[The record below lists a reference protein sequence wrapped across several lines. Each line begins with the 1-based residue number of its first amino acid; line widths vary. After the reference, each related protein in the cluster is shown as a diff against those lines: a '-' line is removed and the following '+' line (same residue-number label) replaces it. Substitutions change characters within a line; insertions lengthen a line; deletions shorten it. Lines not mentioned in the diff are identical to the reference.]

1 MKHYHVVTCPHC
13 GSDDLV
19 KNGHR
24 KDRTQRWHCNNCKK
38 YFQFEFRYNARKPGV
53 KEQIIELTMNS
64 SGVRDISRTLKINK
78 NTVIAVLKKN
88 ASNQPLHN

>member
-1 MKHYHVVTCPHC
+1 MKHYNIITCPHC
-13 GSDDLV
+13 GGDDLV

-24 KDRTQRWHCNNCKK
+24 KYGTQCWRCNNCKK
-38 YFQFEFRYNARKPGV
+38 YFQFEFRYNARKPGI

-88 ASNQPLHN
+88 TPNQPLPN